1 MDQKLHDQIMSILND
16 VEDMTIATQRG
27 DGFPQA
33 TTVTFVNDG
42 LVLYFF
48 TPEKAQKARNIDKN
62 NKVSLTINRP
72 YKKWAE
78 IEGMSMGG
86 TASFVDDP
94 EEKEKVGGLLFKKL
108 PELASFIPAYDE
120 GDLAYIR
127 VDPKVISVLD
137 YKQGFGHNELVEVP
151 IQA

>member
-1 MDQKLHDQIMSILND
+1 MDRKLNDQILSILSD
-16 VEDMTIATQRG
+16 VDDMTIATQRA

-42 LVLYFF
+42 LTLYFF
-48 TPEKAQKARNIDKN
+48 TPEKAQKTQNIDKN

-72 YKKWAE
+72 YKEWDE
-78 IEGMSMGG
+78 IEGLSMAG

-94 EEKEKVGGLLFKKL
+94 EEKEKIGGLLFKKF
-108 PELASFIPAYDE
+108 PGLASYIPAYDE
-120 GDLAYIR
+120 SDLAYIR

-137 YKQGFGHNELVEVP
+137 YKQGFGHNELVEV
-151 IQA
+151 

>member
-1 MDQKLHDQIMSILND
+1 MDQKLHDQIIAILND
-16 VEDMTIATQRG
+16 VDDMTIATQRA

-42 LVLYFF
+42 LALYFF
-48 TPEKAQKARNIDKN
+48 TPETAQKTRNIDKN

-72 YKKWAE
+72 YKKWDE
-78 IEGMSMGG
+78 IEGLSMGA
-86 TASFVDDP
+86 TARFVDDP
-94 EEKEKVGGLLFKKL
+94 EEKEKIGGLLFKKF

-120 GDLAYIR
+120 SSLAYIR

-137 YKQGFGHNELVEVP
+137 YTKGFGHNTLVEV
-151 IQA
+151 